1 MTKTLDEL
9 GYYLLAGAGGEGPAT
24 LMDEARRGEELGFGT
39 AFISERWNVKEASS
53 LVGAACAVTSRMQ
66 IATAATNHNT
76 RHPLITGSWATTM
89 HRLSGGRFTLGVGR
103 GIAAIYGAFG
113 IPAVTTAQME
123 DWAQVMRRLW
133 HGEVIFNHDGPM
145 GKYPILFLDPDF
157 NEDIRLALVAFGP
170 NTLALGGR
178 VFDDVILHT
187 YFTPETLQR
196 CVTTVK
202 SAAEKAG
209 RDPDSVRVWSCFAT
223 VGDHLPEQLRLKKTV
238 ARLATYLQGYGDLLV
253 QTNNWDPAV
262 LQRFRADSVVTSI
275 AGGIDHK
282 ATPEQIEHI
291 ATLIPD
297 EWLEPSATGSAQRVR
312 GPDPQGIRL
321 RGRRG
326 DHAWRDARRTR
337 ADRRGVPSDLIGK
350 GMSQYLKDKVIIVT
364 GAASGFGKLIS
375 EKCAAGGAKVVGV
388 DVSVDALNEVFEGI
402 RAAGFDGTTHVA
414 DVTDMAQVQAAGQ
427 HAVDTY
433 GRIDVIVNNAG
444 VMPLAFFAD
453 HERAWEKWHK
463 AIDIN
468 IKGVVNGISAVYDTM
483 IKQGRGQVVNISSI
497 YGNAGTE
504 GSGVYS
510 ATKAAVD
517 VLSDSLR
524 VEAQGRI
531 KVTTVKPTGVLGTN
545 LAGGVVNE
553 AAVIGIVGQ
562 KGAQFLENAGNL
574 QTGALRPEQMDVD
587 SVEYWLITP
596 DDLANAVVHVIDQP
610 WGINISDVTVRASG
624 ENYVC

>member
-1 MTKTLDEL
+1 MMAATRTAREVVELYNLVVWNEHNLDLAEELFADNVIRHDVGEAHTLTRAQAVQRVADVWQLMDSLHFDLNIVIASDDGEHVAIVYDSTMKHQRRHRDQRRQHRGVPRRRRQDHRSLELRLQARSLELTGTDRTLDEL

-89 HRLSGGRFTLGVGR
+89 HRLSGGRFTLGIGR

-145 GKYPILFLDPDF
+145 GKYNILFLDPDF
-157 NEDIRLALVAFGP
+157 KEDIRLALVAFGP

-178 VFDDVILHT
+178 AFDDVILHT

-196 CVTTVK
+196 CVKTVK

-262 LQRFRADSVVTSI
+262 LQRFREDPVVTSI

-297 EWLEPSATGSAQRVR
+297 EWLEPSATGSARQCVDRIRKEFEYGADAVIMH
-312 GPDPQGIRL
+312 GATPDELEP
-321 RGRRG
+321 
-326 DHAWRDARRTR
+326 
-337 ADRRGVPSDLIGK
+337 
-350 GMSQYLKDKVIIVT
+350 IVT
-364 GAASGFGKLIS
+364 A
-375 EKCAAGGAKVVGV
+375 
-388 DVSVDALNEVFEGI
+388 
-402 RAAGFDGTTHVA
+402 
-414 DVTDMAQVQAAGQ
+414 
-427 HAVDTY
+427 Y
-433 GRIDVIVNNAG
+433 
-444 VMPLAFFAD
+444 
-453 HERAWEKWHK
+453 
-463 AIDIN
+463 
-468 IKGVVNGISAVYDTM
+468 
-483 IKQGRGQVVNISSI
+483 RG
-497 YGNAGTE
+497 
-504 GSGVYS
+504 
-510 ATKAAVD
+510 
-517 VLSDSLR
+517 
-524 VEAQGRI
+524 
-531 KVTTVKPTGVLGTN
+531 
-545 LAGGVVNE
+545 
-553 AAVIGIVGQ
+553 
-562 KGAQFLENAGNL
+562 
-574 QTGALRPEQMDVD
+574 
-587 SVEYWLITP
+587 
-596 DDLANAVVHVIDQP
+596 
-610 WGINISDVTVRASG
+610 
-624 ENYVC
+624 